1 VGQGPPEE
9 IARLDTPTGQALRK
23 SAVWSA
29 AVKKT
34 ASAHAPGQGHAV
46 RNRNIRIV
54 GARENNLDNLKIDL
68 PRNQFIAVTGVSG
81 SGKSTLAFDVLYAE
95 GRRRFLDCLPT
106 YARQYTP
113 PLARPEVD
121 VIEGVPPTV
130 ALEQKLSRA
139 GGLSTTGTASEVYH
153 YFRLLFSSLG
163 VPYCPKCGI
172 PGGATDAGGIT
183 DQIIGQFGEEEV
195 WILAPLIRRRKGHHR
210 EVIQRAA
217 KRGFER
223 VRIDGKIFPASQPPR
238 LDRYLVHD
246 VEAAVSRRKIRRGER
261 GEIRSAIERALE
273 AGGGVMIVARVEGE
287 GEEFY
292 STRQSCP
299 QCGAGLPVPDPRLFR
314 SATRDPG
321 GARAALADRRRKPA
335 LARLRPRLPGGLP
348 WELLQP

>member
-1 VGQGPPEE
+1 
-9 IARLDTPTGQALRK
+9 
-23 SAVWSA
+23 
-29 AVKKT
+29 
-34 ASAHAPGQGHAV
+34 
-46 RNRNIRIV
+46 
-54 GARENNLDNLKIDL
+54 
-68 PRNQFIAVTGVSG
+68 VSG

-163 VPYCPKCGI
+163 VPHCPKCGI

-183 DQIIGQFGEEEV
+183 DQIIGQFEGEEV
-195 WILAPLIRRRKGHHR
+195 WILAPLIPGKGHHR

-223 VRIDGKIFPASQPPR
+223 VRIDGKIFSASKRPSWTGTWFTTWKQG
-238 LDRYLVHD
+238 L
-246 VEAAVSRRKIRRGER
+246 AGER
-261 GEIRSAIERALE
+261 SAAGKKKIFVPRSSGPWKRA
-273 AGGGVMIVARVEGE
+273 
-287 GEEFY
+287 
-292 STRQSCP
+292 
-299 QCGAGLPVPDPRLFR
+299 GA
-314 SATRDPG
+314 
-321 GARAALADRRRKPA
+321 
-335 LARLRPRLPGGLP
+335 
-348 WELLQP
+348 